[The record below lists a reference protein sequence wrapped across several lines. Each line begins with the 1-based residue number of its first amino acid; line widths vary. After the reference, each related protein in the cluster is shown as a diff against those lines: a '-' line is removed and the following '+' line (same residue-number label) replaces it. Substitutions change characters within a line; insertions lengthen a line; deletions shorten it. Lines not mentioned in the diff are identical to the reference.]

1 MAAQRTALRQFSIYT
16 NEEKGGFIFKKS
28 EKHCCRLCLLM
39 YTYLEMAS
47 NVTASN
53 LVAQLE
59 GHKYKTEIRFAMGL
73 SCWSN
78 LKHQTDYL

>member
-1 MAAQRTALRQFSIYT
+1 
-16 NEEKGGFIFKKS
+16 
-28 EKHCCRLCLLM
+28 M

-73 SCWSN
+73 SCWSS
-78 LKHQTDYL
+78 LKHQITCNLVEKLHDGKDLVGEMLCQVQLL